1 MKNNL
6 NEKNKSISKSKS
18 KSKNKTKNKTKNI
31 VLINEEQINIIPSHS
46 IIKAKS
52 INKSKTNSKKS
63 QQRRSNNIQASENV
77 EFPKGD
83 KYKCIGPCYPANKLY
98 YHPLTLQAIKNNTST
113 CATQLYKIDNNIKIH
128 DKCILNENYNYD
140 NYDLFSDVIQ
150 IAMSDNIFL
159 EQIYNIKNIVNVE
172 LFLDNDIKQLPILSQ
187 KRILNSIYRVYRDY
201 DSFPNKNFIS
211 PVKNFIKYNS
221 GINIKSK
228 EIISIIMENKHK
240 KIWEDLF
247 ENLVK

>member
-6 NEKNKSISKSKS
+6 NENNKSISKSKS
-18 KSKNKTKNKTKNI
+18 KSKNKTKNI
-31 VLINEEQINIIPSHS
+31 VLINEEKINIIHS
-46 IIKAKS
+46 YSKARS
-52 INKSKTNSKKS
+52 SNKPKTNSKKTR
-63 QQRRSNNIQASENV
+63 QQRSTNIQASESV
-77 EFPKGD
+77 EFTKGD
-83 KYKCIGPCYPANKLY
+83 KYNCIGPCYPANKLY

-113 CATQLYKIDNNIKIH
+113 CPTQLYKIDNNIKIH
-128 DKCILNENYNYD
+128 DNCILNENYNYD
-140 NYDLFSDVIQ
+140 NYDLFSDVVQ

-172 LFLDNDIKQLPILSQ
+172 LFLENDIKQLPILSQ

-211 PVKNFIKYNS
+211 PVKNFIKYQYN
-221 GINIKSK
+221 IDIKSK
-228 EIISIIMENKHK
+228 EIISKIMQNKHK
-240 KIWEDLF
+240 KNWTNLF